1 MTDSYQFQ
9 GGTFDPVEQV
19 NVLPEQEAD
28 NARIE
33 RSEAEFFDALRQN
46 DKRELENTKRLFTEL
61 GKLSNSVKGFANEI
75 YKKQKEEDMAKG
87 AMAALT
93 SDYNVEDLI
102 ALDNE
107 EQDMKRQ
114 DIQLAQ
120 IGGDVENET
129 GRAVL
134 GQEIRNMS
142 GWEEYSFRKNILL
155 REAGNYQEYKRTART
170 TVFVD
175 VDGANGAER
184 VGYGE
189 GMRPPANE
197 AEADA
202 LDAKIKFEFVKR
214 FSGINPV
221 LLQATVKKEMDRVDE
236 ADRIKRASE
245 FDELAKE
252 RKELNE
258 RLDLVENIKADSS
271 GGRASVDHWVNTNL
285 HNYGNDIG
293 MTRLAFA
300 DILVSAVE
308 KGEIPLHQALA
319 TVQHGIP
326 HRGTKRDEDMTIFK
340 EWRNLESRL
349 MDANNSYKVQTEDF
363 KKNAMLAEI
372 EQFKTIENPTVETR
386 AAFVRGLNERYPGM
400 AIPEA
405 GYNIVYGYKDDL
417 QMEQYLQR
425 VAANNG
431 GKVTE
436 LHLQGASPTV
446 RNNWRTKTVESN
458 QSQISSVSQLGQP
471 QVKYVRNRVAES
483 LDLLLGEGQ
492 TTSLEFDTL
501 LRNAEE
507 VFVAEYNQVLEAEKD
522 PAKAKFMAEQKL
534 ISLLGNETWRA
545 KNSQRVYSNDDL
557 DRQKALNNAQKEVKP
572 GSGGWR
578 VTKLD
583 VPQEELEELRSW
595 TASGGVGPVPSYF
608 AGLAYDNNIFP
619 KEFASAQA
627 SLHGFEPP
635 QVDYKALENIP
646 PNIRHLLIH
655 KPTPVKVEIAK
666 KELEIFKNKDQDDY
680 IPSWKQNANLR
691 EGV

>member
-1 MTDSYQFQ
+1 MTDSYQFK
-9 GGTFDPVEQV
+9 GGTFDPVKQV
-19 NVLPEQEAD
+19 DVLPEQEAD

-46 DKRELENTKRLFTEL
+46 DKRVLENTKRLFTEL
-61 GKLSNSVKGFANEI
+61 GKLSNSFKGFADEI

-87 AMAALT
+87 AMAAIT
-93 SDYNVEDLI
+93 SDYNVEDLL
-102 ALDNE
+102 ALQNE
-107 EQDMKRQ
+107 EEDMRRQ
-114 DIQLAQ
+114 DIQLSQ

-142 GWEEYSFRKNILL
+142 GWEEYSFTKNILL
-155 REAGNYQEYKRTART
+155 REAGNYQEYKRTARS

-175 VDGANGAER
+175 VNGGNGAER

-221 LLQATVKKEMDRVDE
+221 LLQATVKKEMDRVDQ
-236 ADRIKRASE
+236 ADRVKRATE

-300 DILVSAVE
+300 DILVNAVE
-308 KGEIPLHQALA
+308 NGEIPLHQALA

-349 MDANNSYKVQTEDF
+349 MDANNSYKANTEDF

-400 AIPEA
+400 AIPEE
-405 GYNIVYGYKDDL
+405 GYNIVYGYKDDT
-417 QMEQYLQR
+417 QMNQYLLR

-436 LHLQGASPTV
+436 LHLQGASPKI
-446 RNNWRTKTVESN
+446 RRDWRANTVESN
-458 QSQISSVSQLGQP
+458 QSQISSVAQLGQP
-471 QVKYVRNRVAES
+471 QVKYVRNRVAET
-483 LDLLLGEGQ
+483 LDLILGEGQ

-501 LRNAEE
+501 LRNTNSA
-507 VFVAEYNQVLEAEKD
+507 FVTEYNLALQESKD
-522 PAKAKFMAEQKL
+522 PATARNLAEQKI
-534 ISLLGNETWRA
+534 ISLLNNQGWRN
-545 KNSQRVYSNDDL
+545 KNTQRVYTDTDDG
-557 DRQKALNNAQKEVKP
+557 RIKALNNAQSQIQP
-572 GSGGWR
+572 ASGNWR
-578 VTKLD
+578 ITKLE
-583 VPQEELEELRSW
+583 VPNAEKEELRSW
-595 TASGGVGPVPSYF
+595 TLSGGKGPVPSYY
-608 AGLAYDNNIFP
+608 AGLAHDNNIFP
-619 KEFASAQA
+619 KELASAQA
-627 SLHGFEPP
+627 ALHGFEAPKI
-635 QVDYKALENIP
+635 DTKALENIP
-646 PNIRHLLIH
+646 PNVLQYLLY
-655 KPTPVKVEIAK
+655 KPSPTKIELAK
-666 KELEIFKNKDQDDY
+666 KELEIIQRKKEVTYLVDQHLLE
-680 IPSWKQNANLR
+680 KENA
-691 EGV
+691 

>member
-19 NVLPEQEAD
+19 DVLPEQEAD

-33 RSEAEFFDALRQN
+33 RSEAEFFDALREN

-61 GKLSNSVKGFANEI
+61 GKLSNSVKGFADEI

-93 SDYNVEDLI
+93 SDYNVEDLL
-102 ALDNE
+102 ALNNE
-107 EQDMKRQ
+107 EEDMKRQ

-155 REAGNYQEYKRTART
+155 KEAGNYQEYKRTARS

-175 VDGANGAER
+175 VDGGNGVER

-214 FSGINPV
+214 FAGINPV

-236 ADRIKRASE
+236 ADRIKRATE
-245 FDELAKE
+245 FDTLAKE
-252 RKELNE
+252 KRELNE
-258 RLDLVENIKADSS
+258 RLDLVENIKADAS

-285 HNYGNDIG
+285 HNYGGDIG

-300 DILVSAVE
+300 DILVNAVE
-308 KGEIPLHQALA
+308 NGEIPLHQALA

-349 MDANNSYKVQTEDF
+349 MDANNSYKVNTEDF

-405 GYNIVYGYKDDL
+405 GYNIVYGYKDDD
-417 QMEQYLQR
+417 QMQQYLER

-431 GKVTE
+431 GNVTE
-436 LHLQGASPTV
+436 LHLQGASPKI
-446 RNNWRTKTVESN
+446 RNDWRNKTVASN
-458 QSQISSVSQLGQP
+458 QSQINSVAQLGQS
-471 QVKYVRNRVAES
+471 QVKYVRNRVAET
-483 LDLLLGEGQ
+483 LDLILGEGQ
-492 TTSLEFDTL
+492 TTTLEFDTL

-534 ISLLGNETWRA
+534 ISLLGNESWRN
-545 KNSQRVYSNDDL
+545 KNSKRVYQADDFG
-557 DRQKALNNAQKEVKP
+557 RQKALNNAQSQIKP
-572 GSGGWR
+572 ASGNWR
-578 VTKLD
+578 LIKLD
-583 VPQEELEELRSW
+583 VPDDELEELKAW
-595 TASGGVGPVPSYF
+595 TLGGGKGPVPSYY
-608 AGLAYDNNIFP
+608 AGLAYDNEIFP
-619 KEFASAQA
+619 KELASAQA
-627 SLHGFEPP
+627 QLHGFEPP
-635 QVDYKALENIP
+635 EVDFSALEKIP
-646 PNIRHLLIH
+646 PNVLPLLK
-655 KPTPVKVEIAK
+655 KPTPVKIEVAK
-666 KELEIFKNKDQDDY
+666 KELEIFENKDNDKY
-680 IPSWKQNANLR
+680 IQAWRQNANLR

>member
-19 NVLPEQEAD
+19 DVLPEQEAD

-33 RSEAEFFDALRQN
+33 RSEAEFFDALREN

-61 GKLSNSVKGFANEI
+61 GKLSNSVKGFADEI

-93 SDYNVEDLI
+93 SDYNVEDLL
-102 ALDNE
+102 ALNNE
-107 EQDMKRQ
+107 EEDMKRQ

-155 REAGNYQEYKRTART
+155 KEAGNYQEYKRTARS

-175 VDGANGAER
+175 VDGGNGVER

-214 FSGINPV
+214 FAGINPV

-236 ADRIKRASE
+236 ADRIKRATE
-245 FDELAKE
+245 FDTLAKE
-252 RKELNE
+252 KRELNE
-258 RLDLVENIKADSS
+258 RLDLVENIKADAS

-285 HNYGNDIG
+285 HNYGGDIG

-308 KGEIPLHQALA
+308 NGEIPLHQALA

-349 MDANNSYKVQTEDF
+349 MDANSSYKVNTEDF

-405 GYNIVYGYKDDL
+405 GYNIVYGYKDDE
-417 QMEQYLQR
+417 QMQQYLER

-431 GKVTE
+431 GNVTE
-436 LHLQGASPTV
+436 LHLQGASPKI
-446 RNNWRTKTVESN
+446 RNDWRNKTVASN
-458 QSQISSVSQLGQP
+458 QSQINSVAQLGQS
-471 QVKYVRNRVAES
+471 QVKYVRNRVAET
-483 LDLLLGEGQ
+483 LDLILGEGQ
-492 TTSLEFDTL
+492 TTTLEFDTL

-534 ISLLGNETWRA
+534 ISLLGNESWRN
-545 KNSQRVYSNDDL
+545 KNSKRVYQADDFG
-557 DRQKALNNAQKEVKP
+557 RQKALNNAQSQIKP
-572 GSGGWR
+572 ASGNWR
-578 VTKLD
+578 LIKLD
-583 VPQEELEELRSW
+583 VPDDELEELKAW
-595 TASGGVGPVPSYF
+595 TLGGGKGPVPSYY
-608 AGLAYDNNIFP
+608 AGLAYDNEIFP
-619 KEFASAQA
+619 KELASAQA
-627 SLHGFEPP
+627 QLHGFEPP
-635 QVDYKALENIP
+635 EVDFSALEKIP
-646 PNIRHLLIH
+646 PNVLPLLK
-655 KPTPVKVEIAK
+655 KPTPVKIEVAK
-666 KELEIFKNKDQDDY
+666 KELEIFENKDNDKY
-680 IPSWKQNANLR
+680 IQAWRQNANLR

>member
-1 MTDSYQFQ
+1 MTDSYSFQ

-19 NVLPEQEAD
+19 DVLPEMERV
-28 NARIE
+28 NAKIE
-33 RSEAEFFDALRQN
+33 RSENEFYDALREN
-46 DKRELENTKRLFTEL
+46 DKRELENTKRLFNEL
-61 GKLSNSVKGFANEI
+61 GKFSKSVKGFADEV
-75 YKKQKEEDMAKG
+75 YKKQKEEDMARG
-87 AMAALT
+87 AMNALT

-102 ALDNE
+102 ALQNE
-107 EQDMKRQ
+107 EEDMKRQ

-155 REAGNYQEYKRTART
+155 REAGNYQEYKRTARN

-175 VDGANGAER
+175 VDGGNGAER

-236 ADRIKRASE
+236 ADRIARATE
-245 FDELAKE
+245 FDKKAKE
-252 RKELNE
+252 RTELNE
-258 RLDLVENIKADSS
+258 RLDLVENIKADAS
-271 GGRASVDHWVNTNL
+271 GGRAAVDHWVNTNL

-372 EQFKTIENPTVETR
+372 EQFKTIQNPTIETR
-386 AAFVRGLNERYPGM
+386 AAFVRGLNQRYPGM
-400 AIPEA
+400 PIPEE
-405 GYNIVYGYKDDL
+405 GYNIVYGYKDDT
-417 QMEQYLQR
+417 QMNRYLLR

-431 GKVTE
+431 GNVTE
-436 LHLQGASPTV
+436 LHLQGASPTI
-446 RNNWRTKTVESN
+446 RDQWRSKTVPSN
-458 QSQISSVSQLGQP
+458 QSQINSVSQLGQA

-507 VFVAEYNQVLEAEKD
+507 VFVAEYNQVLDAEKD

-534 ISLLGNETWRA
+534 ISLLGNESWRN
-545 KNSQRVYSNDDL
+545 KNSQRVYSGDDI
-557 DRQKALNNAQKEVKP
+557 DRQKALNNAQRNIKP

-578 VTKLD
+578 ITKLD
-583 VPQEELEELRSW
+583 VPADELEELRAW
-595 TASGGVGPVPSYF
+595 TASGGEGPVPSYF

-619 KEFASAQA
+619 KELASAQA
-627 SLHGFEPP
+627 ALHGFEPP
-635 QVDYKALENIP
+635 QVDYKALEKIP

-655 KPTPVKVEIAK
+655 KPTPTKIEVAK
-666 KELEIFKNKDQDDY
+666 KELEVLQNKEKEEY
-680 IPSWKQNANLR
+680 IPAWKQNANLR

>member
-1 MTDSYQFQ
+1 MTDSYSFQ

-19 NVLPEQEAD
+19 DVLPEMERV
-28 NARIE
+28 NAKIE
-33 RSEAEFFDALRQN
+33 RSENEFYDALREN
-46 DKRELENTKRLFTEL
+46 DKRELENTKRLFNEL
-61 GKLSNSVKGFANEI
+61 GKFSKSVKGFADEV
-75 YKKQKEEDMAKG
+75 YKKQKEEDMARG
-87 AMAALT
+87 AMTALT

-102 ALDNE
+102 ALQNE
-107 EQDMKRQ
+107 EEDMKRQ

-155 REAGNYQEYKRTART
+155 REAGNYQEYKRTARN

-175 VDGANGAER
+175 VDGGNGAER

-236 ADRIKRASE
+236 ADRIARATE
-245 FDELAKE
+245 FDKKAKE
-252 RKELNE
+252 RTELNE
-258 RLDLVENIKADSS
+258 RLDLVENIKADAS
-271 GGRASVDHWVNTNL
+271 GGRAAVDHWVNTNL

-372 EQFKTIENPTVETR
+372 EQFKTIQNPTIETR
-386 AAFVRGLNERYPGM
+386 AAFVRGLNQRYPGM
-400 AIPEA
+400 PIPEE
-405 GYNIVYGYKDDL
+405 GYNIVYGYKDDT
-417 QMEQYLQR
+417 QMNRYLLR

-431 GKVTE
+431 GNVTE
-436 LHLQGASPTV
+436 LHLQGASPTI
-446 RNNWRTKTVESN
+446 RDQWRSKTVPSN
-458 QSQISSVSQLGQP
+458 QSQINSVSQLGQA

-507 VFVAEYNQVLEAEKD
+507 VFVAEYNQVLDAEKD

-534 ISLLGNETWRA
+534 ISLLGNESWRN
-545 KNSQRVYSNDDL
+545 KNSQRVYSGDDI
-557 DRQKALNNAQKEVKP
+557 DRQKALNNAQRNIKP

-578 VTKLD
+578 ITKLD
-583 VPQEELEELRSW
+583 VPADELEELRAW
-595 TASGGVGPVPSYF
+595 TASGGEGPVPSYF

-619 KEFASAQA
+619 KELASAQA
-627 SLHGFEPP
+627 ALHGFEPP
-635 QVDYKALENIP
+635 QVDYKALEKIP

-655 KPTPVKVEIAK
+655 KPTPTKIEVAK
-666 KELEIFKNKDQDDY
+666 KELEVLQNKEKEEY
-680 IPSWKQNANLR
+680 IPAWKQNANLR

>member
-19 NVLPEQEAD
+19 DVLPEMERV
-28 NARIE
+28 NAKIE
-33 RSEAEFFDALRQN
+33 RSENEFFDALREN
-46 DKRELENTKRLFTEL
+46 DKRELENTKQFFNAL
-61 GKLSNSVKGFANEI
+61 GKFSNSVKGFADEV
-75 YKKQKEEDMAKG
+75 YKKQKEEDMARG
-87 AMAALT
+87 AMNALT

-102 ALDNE
+102 ALQNE
-107 EQDMKRQ
+107 EDDMKRQ
-114 DIQLAQ
+114 DINLAK
-120 IGGDVENET
+120 IGGDIENET

-155 REAGNYQEYKRTART
+155 KEAGNYQEYKRTARN

-175 VDGANGAER
+175 VDGGNGAER

-236 ADRIKRASE
+236 ADRIKRANE
-245 FDELAKE
+245 FDELAKNK
-252 RKELNE
+252 RELNE
-258 RLDLVENIKADSS
+258 RLDLVENIKADAS
-271 GGRASVDHWVNTNL
+271 GGRAAVDHWVNTNL
-285 HNYGNDIG
+285 HNYGGDIG

-300 DILVSAVE
+300 DILVNAVE
-308 KGEIPLHQALA
+308 NGEIPLHQALA

-340 EWRNLESRL
+340 EWRTLETRL
-349 MDANNSYKVQTEDF
+349 MDANNSYKVRTEDF

-372 EQFKTIENPTVETR
+372 EQFKTIKNPTVETR

-400 AIPEA
+400 AIPEE
-405 GYNIVYGYKDDL
+405 GYNIVYGYKDDT
-417 QMEQYLQR
+417 QMNQYLLR
-425 VAANNG
+425 VAADNG

-436 LHLQGASPTV
+436 LHLQGASPTI
-446 RNNWRTKTVESN
+446 RDQWRSKTVESN
-458 QSQISSVSQLGQP
+458 QSQISAVSQLGQP

-507 VFVAEYNQVLEAEKD
+507 VFVTEYNLVLEAEKD

-534 ISLLGNETWRA
+534 ISLLGDENWRN
-545 KNSQRVYSNDDL
+545 KNSQRVYSGDDL
-557 DRQKALNNAQKEVKP
+557 DRQKALNNAQRNIKP

-578 VTKLD
+578 ITKLD
-583 VPQEELEELRSW
+583 VPADELEELRAW
-595 TASGGVGPVPSYF
+595 TASGGEGPVPSYY

-619 KEFASAQA
+619 KELASAQA
-627 SLHGFEPP
+627 ALHGFEPP
-635 QVDYKALENIP
+635 QVNYKALEEIP
-646 PNIRHLLIH
+646 PNIKHLLIH
-655 KPTPVKVEIAK
+655 KPTPVKVEVAK
-666 KELEIFKNKDQDDY
+666 KELEIFKNKNERDY
-680 IPSWKQNANLR
+680 IPAWKQNANLR